1 MASYRSLGSDGLR
14 DAQQLESRYCQSMTA
29 WYEFTNNYSIRE
41 TCDDDEDDELDDG
54 PVQPL
59 ITWN

>member
-1 MASYRSLGSDGLR
+1 
-14 DAQQLESRYCQSMTA
+14 MTA